1 MNSNIENSPSL
12 RINKMPRISHQF
24 NDGYFGDYFWK
35 NKDSDG
41 NHFKLLLILESFP
54 NDKEYEK
61 YSRTKISILD
71 ALGNVVALSSSA
83 LNLMSLAYAFL
94 YSENYDNYKLIE
106 NLLTK
111 RMGININK
119 NKLSMKN
126 NEDEGEEAEI

>member
-1 MNSNIENSPSL
+1 MS
-12 RINKMPRISHQF
+12 
-24 NDGYFGDYFWK
+24 
-35 NKDSDG
+35 
-41 NHFKLLLILESFP
+41 
-54 NDKEYEK
+54 
-61 YSRTKISILD
+61 
-71 ALGNVVALSSSA
+71 NVVALSSSA

-126 NEDEGEEAEI
+126 NEDEGEEAEIELKTDLIENKSEKSDMNINGTVEEEEERKKY